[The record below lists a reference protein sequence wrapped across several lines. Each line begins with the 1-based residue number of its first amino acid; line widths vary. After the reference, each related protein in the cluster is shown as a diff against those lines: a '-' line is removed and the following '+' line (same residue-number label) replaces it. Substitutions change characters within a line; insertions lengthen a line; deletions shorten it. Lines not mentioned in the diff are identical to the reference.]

1 MAKRKKKEVE
11 EVKVNEA
18 EMTEKEQLLQKEIFA
33 LRNELAMHR
42 KLEKPHLL
50 KAKRHERARLLTLIT
65 QERRKAHA

>member
-1 MAKRKKKEVE
+1 MAKRKKKE
-11 EVKVNEA
+11 EVKII
-18 EMTEKEQLLQKEIFA
+18 TENLVEQADTLQKEIFV